1 MRIGF
6 SARGLSTP
14 SGGVHEFIKSLIPA
28 LAAERGEDEFFV
40 FYNDGKFLGHAPDCS
55 EVAIQGNNRIW
66 WDFFV
71 LPRMLAKF
79 KIDAAIFPK
88 NLVPFWGNQRSYAV
102 VHDLAYFDSR
112 LNAYP
117 FLDTMYMRTLIP
129 RSLRR
134 AAGVF
139 AVSEHTKR
147 DITRYTNCDPG
158 KIAVTYEAAGAIY
171 HPIEDDWRL
180 REAKEKYDLP
190 ESFIMY
196 VGSLSPRKNIPGL
209 LKAYSSICAKIP
221 HDLVLTGSKSWK
233 DSPVY
238 RMVRDLN
245 LGSRIRR
252 LGYVERE
259 DMPALYNLAGA
270 YVYPSLYEGFG
281 LPVLEAMQCGCPV
294 VASNATSIPEV
305 AGDAAMLI
313 DPGDVGAI
321 ADAICRVLT
330 EDDLRS
336 KLVDAGFEQA
346 KKFSWRR
353 CARMMLETIRA
364 DNAERV

>member
-28 LAAERGEDEFFV
+28 LAAERGEDELYV
-40 FYNDGKFLGHAPDCS
+40 FYNDKKFLGHAPDCS
-55 EVAIQGNNRIW
+55 EVAIKGSNRIW

-71 LPRMLAKF
+71 LPRMLAKLR
-79 KIDAAIFPK
+79 IDAAIFPK
-88 NLVPFWGNQRSYAV
+88 NVVPFWGSRRSYAV
-102 VHDLAYFDSR
+102 VHDLAYFDRR

-117 FLDTMYMRTLIP
+117 FLDTIYMRTLIP
-129 RSLRR
+129 RSVRR

-139 AVSEHTKR
+139 AVSEHTKQ
-147 DITRYTNCDPG
+147 DVVRYTNCDPG
-158 KIAVTYEAAGAIY
+158 KITVAYEAADAIY
-171 HPIEDDWRL
+171 HPIEDDRRL
-180 REAKEKYDLP
+180 REVREKYDLP

-245 LGSRIRR
+245 LGERIRR

-305 AGDAAMLI
+305 AGEAALLV
-313 DPGDVGAI
+313 DPLEATAL
-321 ADAICRVLT
+321 ADAIFNVLT
-330 EDDLRS
+330 DDQLRNRLIGLGF
-336 KLVDAGFEQA
+336 KQAG
-346 KKFSWRR
+346 KFSWNKT
-353 CARMMLETIRA
+353 ARIILRAIRQA
-364 DNAERV
+364 